1 MELLDPT
8 HRGLHRSLEF
18 LSFIKIIKTRFILM
32 FLSFIKII
40 KRLSFNLSKN
50 AIEMLLNF
58 LVCINLLMAKPCKI
72 RRERLTQ
79 ISPTLLQNTKCIFR
93 FLPRHTDEIEIEI
106 GDPVYVQV
114 HHTLY
119 IVILHVGQLF
129 DQFSSVTKF
138 SCHFLHALIS
148 GSSPAF
154 SSS

>member
-8 HRGLHRSLEF
+8 HRGLHRSLDF
-18 LSFIKIIKTRFILM
+18 LSCIKIIKTRFILM

-114 HHTLY
+114 HHTYKLSY
-119 IVILHVGQLF
+119 YTLAN
-129 DQFSSVTKF
+129 FS
-138 SCHFLHALIS
+138 IS
-148 GSSPAF
+148 FRA
-154 SSS
+154 